1 MCFEIDPSDM
11 LTVKEGPMYIGIAGE
26 KEAPGTPYEGHPF
39 LEASSMRKF
48 NGTYYFIYSSLN
60 SHELCYATSSNPT
73 GGFAYGG
80 ILVSNGDIGMPGVT
94 DVNHAKNYTGNTHG
108 SIIEINRHS
117 NRKQSSRQA
126 CAEKIRFEDGKFY
139 QAELTS
145 CGLNG
150 KPLSGKGHYPSYIAC
165 NLYGKKGTR
174 FLSMIKHPKKGYPY
188 FTQDGKDRES
198 GDDQYIANM
207 DDGAVAGFKYFD
219 LTQTSKIRINIRG
232 NASGTVYIRTA
243 EDARPIAEIEVKP
256 AREVHGFVSELKAPG
271 EKQALFFKF
280 EGKGSFD
287 FISFDLV

>member
-1 MCFEIDPSDM
+1 
-11 LTVKEGPMYIGIAGE
+11 
-26 KEAPGTPYEGHPF
+26 
-39 LEASSMRKF
+39 
-48 NGTYYFIYSSLN
+48 
-60 SHELCYATSSNPT
+60 
-73 GGFAYGG
+73 
-80 ILVSNGDIGMPGVT
+80 MPGVT
-94 DVNHAKNYTGNTHG
+94 DVDHAKNYTGNTHG
-108 SIIEINRHS
+108 SLIEINGEYYIFYHRHS

-126 CAEKIRFEDGKFY
+126 CAEKICFEDGKFY

-150 KPLSGKGHYPSYIAC
+150 KPLAGKGHYPSYIAC
-165 NLYGKKGTR
+165 NLYGRKGTR

-198 GDDQYIANM
+198 GEDQYIANM

-219 LTQTSKIRINIRG
+219 LTQTSKIRINIKG
-232 NASGTVYIRTA
+232 NASGNVYIRTA
-243 EDARPIAEIEVKP
+243 EGQQPAAKIEVKP
-256 AREVHGFVSELKAPG
+256 TKEVHGFGSELKAPG